1 MMLQASPALQ
11 PNVVLICS
19 AQSEKKLNLELES
32 SSLYLEVKGNVDLH
46 SQRRFLRQNI
56 TGICSI

>member
-19 AQSEKKLNLELES
+19 AQSEKKIE
-32 SSLYLEVKGNVDLH
+32 
-46 SQRRFLRQNI
+46 F
-56 TGICSI
+56 GIRIILSIPRSEREC